1 MNATTCLASAHK
13 NTIDISTKQNQMKK
27 GTNSIMSPKNLFNEY
42 NLFLI
47 LEKHRISKL
56 KELYHSK
63 RFSLSKAAAND
74 RTSKVDRYEGI
85 ELPKLPPRYQHLDLP
100 DDWFVSGSKMQ
111 RSHRKLHELISF
123 QKLSINSSK
132 EWKSLDQLTK
142 SFLKETVDILSE
154 RFSGNIE
161 SDHFYQ
167 LSSHTGP
174 MTSVPVLSTS
184 HLFSPIPKETQQ
196 TKHGNDVINEV
207 DMSDDEIMSIW
218 NRSEPS
224 DDGVNCS
231 LLFHDRM
238 MTEIDEFGP
247 EGEMFRFF
255 EQHTL

>member
-1 MNATTCLASAHK
+1 MNTTTCLASTHK

-27 GTNSIMSPKNLFNEY
+27 GTNSIMSSNYPFNEY

-63 RFSLSKAAAND
+63 RFSRSKAAAD
-74 RTSKVDRYEGI
+74 ERTSKVDRYEGI

-100 DDWFVSGSKMQ
+100 DDWFVSGSKSQ

-132 EWKSLDQLTK
+132 EWKSLDQATK
-142 SFLKETVDILSE
+142 SFLKETVDILRE
-154 RFSGNIE
+154 RFRGNIE
-161 SDHFYQ
+161 SDYFSES
-167 LSSHTGP
+167 SSHTGP
-174 MTSVPVLSTS
+174 MASVPALSTS
-184 HLFSPIPKETQQ
+184 PLHSPIPQETQL
-196 TKHGNDVINEV
+196 TKNDNDVINEV
-207 DMSDDEIMSIW
+207 DMSDDEIISIW